1 MTSLL
6 PRSARTSSR
15 RSLRRARS
23 GGVRIAG
30 LLSVGVLAA
39 SSLISACGDDI
50 DAVPSSTASTAPG
63 STVTTD
69 TDPAVTS
76 APPPD
81 LTVTAGEPFPAA
93 RCEANRA
100 AGTIV
105 YLSSFDFAASATS
118 TSMMEADAKGYYD
131 DLCLDVE
138 LRPSFS
144 VSNYP
149 LIAANE
155 AQFSSSGSFSEMVDF
170 AGANAAGFVA
180 LAVEGRTGIDAL
192 LTLDPSIDSP
202 DDLAGRT
209 IGVKGAVT
217 ASVRAMLAGAG
228 LVEGEQYDTVLL
240 DGFDPLVHAAAP
252 GIAGFPVYKS
262 NEPGQLEAAGIP
274 FGILDPSD
282 FGIPGSFGIVYTNTT
297 FMTEHPTAV
306 DDFMRATMRGLAD
319 AIADPTEAAA
329 IAVEAINAGGNAM
342 YLTPEGETARWAV
355 EAALVEEGVTAG
367 APLGVPVIE
376 LLVAEVEAYAEV
388 GLFGGV
394 APDIGSMVDAT
405 VLTSLYDGDTIIWP
419 AT

>member
-1 MTSLL
+1 MSPLL
-6 PRSARTSSR
+6 HRSSR
-15 RSLRRARS
+15 SSVRRA
-23 GGVRIAG
+23 
-30 LLSVGVLAA
+30 SVGALALA
-39 SSLISACGDDI
+39 LLLTACGDDT
-50 DAVPSSTASTAPG
+50 DATPSTPVPSTTSSDTIAGGESSTTTA
-63 STVTTD
+63 
-69 TDPAVTS
+69 A
-76 APPPD
+76 PPD
-81 LTVTAGEPFPAA
+81 LTVVADEPFPAA

-105 YLSSFDFAASATS
+105 YLSSFDFAASAS
-118 TSMMEADAKGYYD
+118 IVDVLVADAKGYYD

-170 AGANAAGFVA
+170 AGANATGFVA

-192 LTLDPSIDSP
+192 VTLDADITAPS
-202 DDLAGRT
+202 DLAGRT

-217 ASVRAMLAGAG
+217 ASVRAMLADAG
-228 LVEGEQYDTVLL
+228 LVEGEQSETVLL
-240 DGFDPLVHAAAP
+240 DGFDPLLHAASP
-252 GIAGFPVYKS
+252 GIAGFPAYKS
-262 NEPGQLEAAGIP
+262 NEPGQLDAAGVQ

-297 FMTEHPTAV
+297 FLAEHPTAAY
-306 DDFMRATMRGLAD
+306 DFMRATMRGLAD
-319 AIADPTEAAA
+319 AIEEPAEAAA
-329 IAVEAINAGGNAM
+329 IAVDAINAGGNAM

-355 EAALVEEGVTAG
+355 EAALVAEGVTAD
-367 APLGVPVIE
+367 APLGLPVIE
-376 LLVAEVEAYAEV
+376 LLIAEVEAYAAV

-405 VLTSLYDGDTIIWP
+405 VLTDLYDGDTIIWP
-419 AT
+419 AD

>member
-1 MTSLL
+1 MSPLL
-6 PRSARTSSR
+6 PRSSR
-15 RSLRRARS
+15 SPLRFA
-23 GGVRIAG
+23 A
-30 LLSVGVLAA
+30 VGVLAA
-39 SSLISACGDDI
+39 LVLLTSCGDDT
-50 DAVPSSTASTAPG
+50 DATPSTPAPGDTTSATGTAPTSDVPSTTAD
-63 STVTTD
+63 V
-69 TDPAVTS
+69 
-76 APPPD
+76 PD
-81 LTVTAGEPFPAA
+81 LTVVAGEPFPAA

-105 YLSSFDFAASATS
+105 YLSSFDFAASAS
-118 TSMMEADAKGYYD
+118 IVDVLVADAKGYYD

-155 AQFSSSGSFSEMVDF
+155 AQFSSGGSFSEMVDF

-192 LTLDPSIDSP
+192 VTLDPAITTP
-202 DDLAGRT
+202 ADLAGRT

-217 ASVRAMLAGAG
+217 ASVRAMLADAG

-240 DGFDPLVHAAAP
+240 DGFDPLVHAASP

-262 NEPGQLEAAGIP
+262 NEPGQLEASGVP

-297 FMTEHPTAV
+297 FLAEHPTAAH
-306 DDFMRATMRGLAD
+306 DFMRATMRGLAD

-342 YLTPEGETARWAV
+342 YLTPEGETARWTV
-355 EAALVEEGVTAG
+355 EAALVAEGVTPD
-367 APLGVPVIE
+367 APLGVPVVD
-376 LLVAEVEAYAEV
+376 LLRAEVEAYAAV

-405 VLTSLYDGDTIIWP
+405 VLADLYDGDTIIWP
-419 AT
+419 AG